1 MIIDEKIKKQ
11 LDNFNKKIENILNSN
26 SLADT
31 KLESFLLNF
40 EKVRYNL
47 LNEIKIYNKNIEFE
61 YEKIKTID
69 NDYKAE
75 LKDNVLKIYVPETL
89 PSFKNLKTHTYKRIL
104 LNVAEITKQFSGLFE
119 NEVFLYIKVF
129 DNIQGWDIDNKYVKP
144 IADALI
150 ISGAIKDDNMSKM
163 FYCAKGEFS
172 EIPHTI
178 IYVLDSKNM
187 EQFLK
192 KVEFE

>member
-11 LDNFNKKIENILNSN
+11 LDNLNKQIENILNSN

-104 LNVAEITKQFSGLFE
+104 LNLAEITKQFSGLFE

-192 KVEFE
+192 KVEC

>member
-11 LDNFNKKIENILNSN
+11 LKSLNIQIENISNSN
-26 SLADT
+26 SLTDMQI
-31 KLESFLLNF
+31 ESFLLNF

-47 LNEIKIYNKNIEFE
+47 LAEIKEYNKNVEFE
-61 YEKIKTID
+61 HEKIKTID
-69 NDYKAE
+69 DNYKTE

-104 LNVAEITKQFSGLFE
+104 LNVAEITKQYKGLFGD
-119 NEVFLYIKVF
+119 EVFIYIKVC
-129 DNIQGWDIDNKYVKP
+129 DSIKGWDIDNKYVKP

-150 ISGAIKDDNMSKM
+150 LSGVIEDDNMSKM
-163 FYCAKGEFS
+163 FYSAKGEFS

-178 IYVLDSKNM
+178 IYVLDGKNM

-192 KVEFE
+192 KVEF

>member
-1 MIIDEKIKKQ
+1 MILDNKINKQ
-11 LDNFNKKIENILNSN
+11 LESLNKQIENITNSN
-26 SLADT
+26 SLTDMQI
-31 KLESFLLNF
+31 ESFLLNF
-40 EKVRYNL
+40 EKVRYNFL
-47 LNEIKIYNKNIEFE
+47 AEIKIHNRNVEFE

-69 NDYKAE
+69 DNYKTD
-75 LKDNVLKIYVPETL
+75 LKDNILKIYVPETL

-104 LNVAEITKQFSGLFE
+104 FNVAEITKQYKGLFQD
-119 NEVFLYIKVF
+119 EVFIHIKVF
-129 DNIQGWDIDNKYVKP
+129 DNINGWDIDNKSIKP

-150 ISGAIKDDNMSKM
+150 LSKVIQDDNMSKM

-178 IYVLDSKNM
+178 IYVLDSKKI

-192 KVEFE
+192 KVEF